1 MSRNVI
7 ETVMGAVVLVIAG
20 GFIMTA
26 YQGRQMQTVKDGYD
40 VMARFDDASGIVT
53 GSDVRVGGVKVGVV
67 KTMELDPKS
76 YRANV
81 TLELGKTISV
91 PTDSSAVIK
100 GDGLLGS
107 KFVSLV
113 PGGSEE
119 MLKQGSEIEFTQ
131 SSISL
136 EEMIGKFVFSGGGVD
151 KEKTSDTADAASNG
165 AVAEK
170 KADGGADINL
180 SIP

>member
-20 GFIMTA
+20 GFLFTA
-26 YQGRQMQTVKDGYD
+26 YQGRQMQSVKDGYG
-40 VMARFDDASGIVT
+40 VLARFDDASGIVT
-53 GSDVRVGGVKVGVV
+53 GTDVRVGGVKVGVV
-67 KTMELDPKS
+67 KSMNLDPKT

-81 TLELGKTISV
+81 TLELARNVAI
-91 PTDSSAVIK
+91 PTDSSASVRS
-100 GDGLLGS
+100 DGLIGS

-113 PGGSEE
+113 PGGSDE
-119 MLKQGSEIEFTQ
+119 MLKEGGEIEFTQ
-131 SSISL
+131 SSVSL

-151 KEKTSDTADAASNG
+151 KDKAAASGAAPVDAPQEAKKDADAD
-165 AVAEK
+165 VK
-170 KADGGADINL
+170 L